1 MMQMNRAALATCL
14 ILIIGCSGLRKAET
28 LYDQGH
34 FTEALAEYREA
45 LRKDP
50 KNVKAKI
57 GYMRTAPLA
66 AEEHLK
72 RARAAQKAGREE
84 IERLEVGAAVVLDPS
99 NQVAVDWMSRI
110 EDRAAKQRLKEEQE
124 ESIDARRVKG
134 EDKAALPINPRS
146 MEGLDLNFTRKTS
159 LKEIFQQLSKNSGV
173 NIILH
178 TSASAQDMQVSV
190 DLRGLTFQRIL
201 DTLML
206 QSDLFYKVIDPN
218 TLMVFKKTPQNLT
231 EYENKLIKTFYLS
244 NAEVENVRQTF
255 NSLMP
260 QLKVFTDK
268 RLNALTIMAKPSDLA
283 IAKRIVNQL
292 DKAKAEVMVYLELLE
307 VTQTSAETVGLL
319 PVVTP
324 TDTTGTYRMGATL
337 NGGGSGLNTNT
348 GALRISKSN
357 VQFMFPSLA
366 LDMLKTN
373 GDSKLLASPNVRVVS
388 GEAGEVNI
396 GDKIST
402 TQSSLGTGVST
413 ASTSSSTTSAI
424 TSALGGTAL
433 SQTQYGYEDVGVKIK
448 VKPRVHYNGDIT
460 LELESEI
467 KTEIPGSVAGRPN
480 LSQRIIKTQARLR
493 DGETAVF
500 GGLLKEEE
508 QKSLQGIWGITD
520 IPILGTLLGN
530 HNNSDTKKDVIL
542 TIRAVIVRQAD
553 LREEDFEAFDPD
565 QSKDLK
571 PFETPEPTPGG
582 PASHGGPAGPAGA
595 SGKGHGPRSA
605 GNPPPGPGTR
615 PGPALPGAPGP
626 AALPAAD
633 GASGQPAAAAPAA
646 PAAPAA
652 SAASASPAGAP
663 SAADAQPAAGPT
675 TPAAGTAAATPG
687 AAGATASLPA
697 GTGAS
702 ATPAPSGTT
711 APTPAAAGTP
721 APAGATGSS
730 PAATGAPATP
740 GAAVAADAAA
750 PSDLVFFMSPMAGTA
765 GKGRSV
771 QITIYASGAEGVTAG
786 TMQLLLDSKVKLNA
800 VNPGDFITAE
810 SGTLTRA
817 PGDKGLI
824 LINFTRKGGAT
835 DSGVFATLDL
845 ETVETGKSAILIQG
859 GQYMI
864 GKNPITARVV
874 NAMITVEDSK

>member
-1 MMQMNRAALATCL
+1 MNMKRTTALAIVL
-14 ILIIGCSGLRKAET
+14 ALSLGCGLRKAET

-34 FTEALAEYREA
+34 YTEALAEYREA
-45 LRKDP
+45 LKRDP

-72 RARAAQKAGREE
+72 RAKAAQKAGRDE
-84 IERLEVGAAVVLDPS
+84 IERAEVGAAVVLDPS
-99 NQVAVDWMSRI
+99 NQVAVDWMGRI
-110 EDRAAKQRLKEEQE
+110 EDQAVRQRERQELE
-124 ESIDARRVKG
+124 ESIDSRRIKG

-146 MEGLDLNFTRKTS
+146 LEGLDLNFTRKTS
-159 LKEIFQQLSKNSGV
+159 LREIFQQLSKNSGV

-178 TSASAQDMQVSV
+178 SSASAQDTTVSV
-190 DLRGLTFQRIL
+190 DLRGLTFQHIL

-206 QSDLFYKVIDPN
+206 QSDLFYKTMDPN
-218 TLMVFKKTPQNLT
+218 TIMVFKKTPQNLQ

-244 NAEVENVRQTF
+244 NAEVESVRQTF

-260 QLKVFTDK
+260 QLRVFTDK
-268 RLNALTIMAKPSDLA
+268 RLNALTIMAKPSDLV

-292 DKAKAEVMVYLELLE
+292 DKAKAEVMIYLELLE

-319 PVVTP
+319 PVVQP
-324 TDTTGTYRMGATL
+324 SDTTGTYRMGATL

-388 GEAGEVNI
+388 GEQGEVNI

-402 TQSSLGTGVST
+402 TQSSLGTGISSS
-413 ASTSSSTTSAI
+413 ATSSAASAV

-433 SQTQYGYEDVGVKIK
+433 SQTQYGYEEVGVKIK

-460 LELESEI
+460 LELDSEI

-520 IPILGTLLGN
+520 IPVLGSLLGN

-565 QSKDLK
+565 QSKDAK
-571 PFETPEPTPGG
+571 PFETPDPKPGSAEALRKAGRAGTGAAGSKPAVPQVAPATPAVTTPTQAPALTPGNAT
-582 PASHGGPAGPAGA
+582 PAPSSPATPAATTPAGTTPA
-595 SGKGHGPRSA
+595 
-605 GNPPPGPGTR
+605 
-615 PGPALPGAPGP
+615 
-626 AALPAAD
+626 
-633 GASGQPAAAAPAA
+633 
-646 PAAPAA
+646 
-652 SAASASPAGAP
+652 
-663 SAADAQPAAGPT
+663 PT
-675 TPAAGTAAATPG
+675 TPAGTIPAATALAATTPAATTPAGTTPAGTTPAGAAAG
-687 AAGATASLPA
+687 LPA
-697 GTGAS
+697 GTGNDA
-702 ATPAPSGTT
+702 PA
-711 APTPAAAGTP
+711 AKDPAAA
-721 APAGATGSS
+721 
-730 PAATGAPATP
+730 
-740 GAAVAADAAA
+740 
-750 PSDLVFFMSPMAGTA
+750 SDLVFFMSPMAGTA

-771 QITIYASGAEGVTAG
+771 QITIYASGADGLTSG
-786 TMQLLLDSKVKLNA
+786 TMELLLDGKVKLNGIHA
-800 VNPGDFITAE
+800 GEFLTGD
-810 SGTLTRA
+810 GGNLTQA
-817 PGDKGLI
+817 PGQNGII
-824 LINFTRKGGAT
+824 LVNFTRKTGQG
-835 DSGVFATLDL
+835 DSGILATLDL
-845 ETVETGKSAILIQG
+845 ETLDTGKSAILIQG
-859 GQYMI
+859 GHYLL
-864 GKNPITARVV
+864 GKNPISARVV
-874 NAMITVEDSK
+874 NAMITVE